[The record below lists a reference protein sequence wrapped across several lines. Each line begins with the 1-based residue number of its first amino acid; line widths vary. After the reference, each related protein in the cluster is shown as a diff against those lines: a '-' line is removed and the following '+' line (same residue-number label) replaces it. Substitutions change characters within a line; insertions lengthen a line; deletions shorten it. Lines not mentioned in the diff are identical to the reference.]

1 MKNHVK
7 IEESYLFMWL
17 LTFIGGYSNGY
28 SYLTRDGAF
37 VSFQT
42 GNIAKV
48 GLSVVMGNRDMLLSS
63 LLPICAALLGA
74 ILAQLLKTIFSK
86 KSVKFW
92 QETALIIELAAF
104 FIVGCLPKTCSNN
117 AVVFFMAITTMFQ
130 LSNFRILN
138 GSVHNT
144 TIETGNLRTVGQ
156 YTGEFLWQRDWAS
169 LKKALYY
176 FAVFIAFPLGVAA
189 GGWISATIGAYAIWL
204 CCVLL
209 VALLL
214 LFQKSKVMES
224 EKAQAEMRIRAATPS
239 KAF

>member
-1 MKNHVK
+1 
-7 IEESYLFMWL
+7 
-17 LTFIGGYSNGY
+17 
-28 SYLTRDGAF
+28 
-37 VSFQT
+37 
-42 GNIAKV
+42 
-48 GLSVVMGNRDMLLSS
+48 
-63 LLPICAALLGA
+63 
-74 ILAQLLKTIFSK
+74 
-86 KSVKFW
+86 
-92 QETALIIELAAF
+92 
-104 FIVGCLPKTCSNN
+104 
-117 AVVFFMAITTMFQ
+117 MAITTMFQ

-156 YTGEFLWQRDWAS
+156 YIGEFLWQRDWAS

-224 EKAQAEMRIRAATPS
+224 EKAQAEMRISAATPS